1 MIPTGI
7 FAIFLVMA
15 LIGISIRLVAG
26 GMDRERIED
35 YIRQRGGR
43 IISVTWSPFGKGWF
57 GEQNARI
64 YEVVYYDGQQ
74 NQHMATCKTSMFGG
88 VYFTG
93 DEISHARAAWA
104 DRVPDD
110 AAQGKPLLWSIANAG
125 PPPDEAARLKE
136 ENARLREELE
146 RLRGGG

>member
-1 MIPTGI
+1 M
-7 FAIFLVMA
+7 
-15 LIGISIRLVAG
+15 
-26 GMDRERIED
+26 
-35 YIRQRGGR
+35 
-43 IISVTWSPFGKGWF
+43 
-57 GEQNARI
+57 
-64 YEVVYYDGQQ
+64 VYYDGQQ

-93 DEISHARAAWA
+93 DEISHARAANWA

-110 AAQGKPLLWSIANAG
+110 AAQGKPLLWSIGQRRAA
-125 PPPDEAARLKE
+125 PDEAAQLKE

>member
-26 GMDRERIED
+26 SMDRERIED

-74 NQHMATCKTSMFGG
+74 NQHMATCKTLLFGG

-93 DEISHARAAWA
+93 DEISHAREPGPTACRMMPPRAS
-104 DRVPDD
+104 RCSGPSPTP
-110 AAQGKPLLWSIANAG
+110 GRRRMKPHG
-125 PPPDEAARLKE
+125 
-136 ENARLREELE
+136 
-146 RLRGGG
+146 